1 MKSTGAKSLSRAIQ
15 ALCVFGAN
23 YVGGFGRCGGSSDD
37 EKDFDFLLNEQLE
50 RFYLNNLAR
59 TVLPLDQTT
68 SMSLERTGSIDSG
81 SSWGDEY
88 EGGIVNPAG
97 SSYPSQEPED
107 EITVER
113 LDDVNESTFPSHQ
126 EISFGSSVSWCCLKN
141 LYKVVF
147 KIRSE

>member
-1 MKSTGAKSLSRAIQ
+1 MWKSAGAKSLGR
-15 ALCVFGAN
+15 VFQVVIVFDAN
-23 YVGGFGRCGGSSDD
+23 HVASFLRCGGSSDD
-37 EKDFDFLLNEQLE
+37 EKDFYFSPNNHYFTNRRLLLK
-50 RFYLNNLAR
+50 FH
-59 TVLPLDQTT
+59 PIT

-88 EGGIVNPAG
+88 DGGIVNPAG

-113 LDDVNESTFPSHQ
+113 MDDVNESPSTFPSHQ

-141 LYKVVF
+141 LCKVAY
-147 KIRSE
+147 KIRSK